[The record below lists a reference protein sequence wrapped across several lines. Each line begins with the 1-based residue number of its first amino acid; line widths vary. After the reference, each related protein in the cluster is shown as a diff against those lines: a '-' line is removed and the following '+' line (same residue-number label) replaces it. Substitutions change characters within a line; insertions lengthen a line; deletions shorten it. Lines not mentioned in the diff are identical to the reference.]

1 MGSILACHAPTL
13 RLLVEAVD
21 DEGVDQGEGGSIV
34 VSATVVQSLGG
45 GRLSLGGSARM
56 GSLSGPSQ
64 QPTQPRKRDS
74 RYRAIHSYFLNV
86 THQPTRTLTA
96 PFLEGHSN
104 VGVEGGQKIEGKQA
118 CELQRAAF
126 QTVF

>member
-45 GRLSLGGSARM
+45 GRLPLGGSARM

-64 QPTQPRKRDS
+64 QPTQPRKRES
-74 RYRAIHSYFLNV
+74 RCGAIHSYFFQFN
-86 THQPTRTLTA
+86 QPA
-96 PFLEGHSN
+96 
-104 VGVEGGQKIEGKQA
+104 
-118 CELQRAAF
+118 
-126 QTVF
+126 TVFNHADLNYVDIE

>member
-1 MGSILACHAPTL
+1 MGTILACHAPTL

-45 GRLSLGGSARM
+45 GRLPLGGSARM

-74 RYRAIHSYFLNV
+74 RCHAIHSYFFSS
-86 THQPTRTLTA
+86 THQPTITK
-96 PFLEGHSN
+96 H
-104 VGVEGGQKIEGKQA
+104 K
-118 CELQRAAF
+118 
-126 QTVF
+126 